1 MDSLPV
7 KPGRGAKP
15 ERGPQKPDVVKSL
28 EAIIRGTLGK
38 SCKVEDFPADPE
50 TACKR
55 QHSFLTLWY
64 QCTPM
69 KKPDERKAFSL
80 ACPSMSQSECKQ
92 IVNSL
97 HEYKSFLHRKLRNLK
112 TGEKP
117 EPVFKALFK
126 AICKESSEG
135 HSLRK
140 AGSGSQ
146 SPIKLEK
153 RLSGKTSP
161 QCLKKLEKPVEAGNS
176 SKSSGVI
183 FDWGNAG
190 NASQSPQTAGA
201 SSNAMDSEQEPAEAS
216 SNGMDSEQEPADAE
230 EILSISS
237 EDVILAAD
245 MDTEEEEEEIPVCKK
260 PAKGNTVKKK
270 LGMKKKPA
278 KGNTVKKKPSCSSNL
293 AWTVS
298 PSFGLVK
305 ATTASEK
312 AYLQAKNASGEKPYC
327 LVNIGIPKGEKQ
339 SQIVAAVLGKCKE
352 EGWDKSKLVAYK
364 NSLLV
369 ESLEKAE

>member
-1 MDSLPV
+1 
-7 KPGRGAKP
+7 
-15 ERGPQKPDVVKSL
+15 
-28 EAIIRGTLGK
+28 
-38 SCKVEDFPADPE
+38 
-50 TACKR
+50 
-55 QHSFLTLWY
+55 
-64 QCTPM
+64 M

-112 TGEKP
+112 TGEKT

-176 SKSSGVI
+176 SKSSGAI

-201 SSNAMDSEQEPAEAS
+201 SSNAMDSEQEPVEAS
-216 SNGMDSEQEPADAE
+216 SNGMDSEQEPAEAE

-245 MDTEEEEEEIPVCKK
+245 MDTEEEEEEIPVC
-260 PAKGNTVKKK
+260 
-270 LGMKKKPA
+270 KKPA